1 MLTLGSLG
9 IVSPWLLGALPV
21 LPVLWLLLRAVPP
34 APVRRRFPGVAL
46 LLGLKDDQTE
56 ADRTP
61 WWLLLLRCLAVG
73 AAIIGFA
80 GPVLNP
86 AGETAG
92 TGPLLVLADASWADA
107 ADWERRRERIS
118 RAVAEAG
125 RAGRGVAVVA
135 LGDPPAG
142 GPVFRTANQVQASV
156 AALSPSAWE
165 PAPEVMAGLAA
176 SLPAEA
182 FETLWISDGIARPGR
197 EDLARALAAKG
208 RLTAVEAA
216 REVVALRAPRFE
228 SGIVSVTALR
238 NRDGA
243 ALEAEV
249 AVRGLDPAGIAREL
263 ARAPLVFAAG
273 ERQATAEFDL
283 PPELRN
289 RITRFEIAGRRSA
302 GAVALADDSLRRREV
317 ALIDGEATRE
327 GLQLLSPSHYLRQA
341 LQPTAELIGGSL
353 TDILP
358 ADPDVV
364 ILADVAKVPET
375 DALLDWIDEGGLL
388 VRFAGPRLAAADV
401 GREIEDPLLPVRLR
415 AGGRNVGGA
424 MSWGEPKAI
433 APFAEGSPFFGL
445 AVPADVEVS
454 AQVIA
459 EPDPDLSGRT
469 IAALADGTPLVTWSE
484 IGEGRVVLFHVAANA
499 EWSSLPLSGLFVE
512 MLERLSVAAGGDL
525 PGRGDLAGTTWVA
538 DEVLDAYGELR
549 AAGEMPGIAGERLAE
564 DRTGPDLPPG
574 LYADDRRRIALNAVA
589 ADRELLAAEWPDGTV
604 VEGLATA
611 AETPLTGWFL
621 AAAFGLLL
629 ADVVASLLV
638 AGRLGGMRGLRGG
651 GAAAMLVLALTLTA
665 GEARAQA
672 GAEEADLIAT
682 AGNVVL
688 AYVRTGD
695 ARVDR
700 TAAAGMLGL
709 SEVLFA
715 RTSVEPSEP
724 VGVDLESDELSIL
737 TFLYWPVTPDQ
748 KAPSAQAYAK
758 LNRYLRSG
766 GMILFDTL
774 DGDLAGFGAATPNG
788 RRLQALAAPLDIPP
802 LEPMPEDHV
811 LTRAFYLLQDFPGR
825 HSGRSVWVEA
835 APPDAELAEGM
846 PFRNLNDGVTP
857 VIIGG
862 NDWASAWAID
872 QRGLPL
878 YPVGRGIGGERQREI
893 AYRFGINIIMHV
905 LTGNYKSDQVH
916 VPALLER
923 LGQ

>member
-1 MLTLGSLG
+1 MFTLGAIG
-9 IVSPWLLGALPV
+9 FVSPWLLAGLVA
-21 LPVLWLLLRAVPP
+21 LPVLWLLLRAIPP

-56 ADRTP
+56 ADKTP
-61 WWLLLLRCLAVG
+61 WWLLLLRCLAVT

-86 AGETAG
+86 VEQTSG
-92 TGPLLVLADASWADA
+92 TGPLLVVADASWADA
-107 ADWERRRERIS
+107 GDWERRRERIS
-118 RAVAEAG
+118 RAVTEAG
-125 RAGRGVAVVA
+125 RAGRSVAVVA
-135 LGDPPAG
+135 LGDLPTG
-142 GPVFRTANQVQASV
+142 GPVFRTADQVQASV
-156 AALSPSAWE
+156 AALVPSAWE
-165 PAPEVMAGLAA
+165 PGAEAMGGLAA
-176 SLPAEA
+176 ALPEGG
-182 FETLWISDGIARPGR
+182 FDTLWISDGIARPGR
-197 EDLARALAAKG
+197 DRLAQALAAKG
-208 RLTAVEAA
+208 QVTVVESP

-228 SGIVSVTALR
+228 NGVVSVTALR
-238 NRDGA
+238 NRDHA

-249 AVRGLDPAGIAREL
+249 AVQGLDPAGVTREL

-273 ERQATAEFDL
+273 ERQATVDFDL

-327 GLQLLSPSHYLRQA
+327 GLQLLSPTHYLRQA
-341 LQPTAELIGGSL
+341 LQPTADLIDGTLS
-353 TDILP
+353 DILL

-364 ILADVAKVPET
+364 ILADVAKVNET
-375 DALLDWIDEGGLL
+375 DALLDWVDEGGLL
-388 VRFAGPRLAAADV
+388 LRFAGPRLAAADV

-433 APFAEGSPFFGL
+433 APFVEGSPFFGL
-445 AVPADVEVS
+445 TVPADVEVS

-459 EPDPDLSGRT
+459 EPDPELSSRT
-469 IAALADGTPLVTWSE
+469 IAALADGTPLVTWRE

-512 MLERLSVAAGGDL
+512 MLERLAIAAGGDL
-525 PGRGDLAGTTWVA
+525 PGRGDLTGTTWVA
-538 DEVLDAYGELR
+538 DEVLDAFGALR
-549 AAGEMPGIAGERLAE
+549 AAGQMPGVAGERLAGE
-564 DRTGPDLPPG
+564 LTGPDLPPG
-574 LYADDRRRIALNAVA
+574 LYADDRRRIALNAIA
-589 ADRELLAAEWPDGTV
+589 ADRELLPAEWPAGTV
-604 VEGLATA
+604 VEGLATEG
-611 AETPLTGWFL
+611 ETPMTGWFL

-629 ADVVASLLV
+629 SDVLASLLV
-638 AGRLGGMRGLRGG
+638 AGRPTGLRGG
-651 GAAAMLVLALTLTA
+651 GAVAGMVAAVLLSV
-665 GEARAQA
+665 GDARAQGQSDETA
-672 GAEEADLIAT
+672 LIAT

-695 ARVDR
+695 TRVDR

-709 SEVLFA
+709 SEILFA

-724 VGVDLESDELSIL
+724 VGVDLETDELSIL

-748 KAPSAQAYAK
+748 KAPSPQAYAK

-774 DGDLAGFGAATPNG
+774 DGDVAGFGAATPNG

-825 HSGRSVWVEA
+825 HTGRAVWVEA

-872 QRGLPL
+872 QRGLPM
-878 YPVGRGIGGERQREI
+878 YPIGRGIGGERQREI
-893 AYRFGINIIMHV
+893 AYRFGVNIIMHV